1 MTGAATLLPWV
12 AVLVPLALALI
23 VSLAGRRGVAVTPWV
38 ALAGP
43 LAVLATGV
51 SALVGGAPAPAASGA
66 APVAGA
72 ASWPGATTGFVT
84 GALALDSLGAV
95 MLIVVGVVA
104 TMVLLYSVGY
114 MAHESN
120 VPRYTSTILL
130 FCASMGLLLTATTF
144 VALLIGW
151 ELMGACSYLLI
162 GFWRDRPSAVAAATK
177 AFLTTRVGDMGILFA
192 IALLW
197 RATGSVSIPEIL
209 GRVPELDHGVV
220 TGAALLLLLGAI
232 GKSAQF
238 PLHVW
243 LPDAM
248 EGPTPVSAL
257 IHAATM
263 VAAGVF
269 LMVRMWPLVGASE
282 TALLAM
288 LVIGAVTAFG
298 AACAATVQND
308 IKKVLAYSTIS
319 QLGFM
324 FAALGAGAWE
334 VAVFHLVTHAAFKG
348 LLFLGAG
355 SLIHGIGT
363 QDLREMGGAL
373 KSMPITGITWIVGA
387 LSLAG
392 VPPLA
397 GFFSKDEVVA
407 SVFEHS
413 PVAGAVLLG
422 ASVLTAYYV
431 TRVTALALVGDRRG
445 GEAHESPVTMTAPL
459 VVLAAGAALLGF
471 AAHALAGIVGAQA
484 HALQPFIVAASVGAV
499 VLGAG
504 AALTSVRRSAS
515 RPAVP
520 ESRAT
525 GWMRSG
531 FGFDALYSHGF
542 VRPVLAAARWVADR
556 FDRRVIDGAVEAT
569 VPASRWLGA
578 RINALQSGE
587 TEIYASL
594 VGVGFVLL
602 MGLVL
607 WLGRG

>member
-1 MTGAATLLPWV
+1 MTGASMLSPST
-12 AVLVPLALALI
+12 AVLVPLALALL
-23 VSLAGRRGVAVTPWV
+23 VSVGGRRVAAFTRWV

-51 SALVGGAPAPAASGA
+51 SALAGGAPAPAASGVTSSA
-66 APVAGA
+66 VS
-72 ASWPGATTGFVT
+72 ASWPGVTAGLLT
-84 GALALDSLGAV
+84 GALALDSLGGV
-95 MLIVVGVVA
+95 MLVVVGVVA

-114 MAHESN
+114 MAHEQDVS
-120 VPRYTSTILL
+120 RYTSTILL
-130 FCASMGLLLTATTF
+130 FCAAMGLLVTATTF

-162 GFWRDRPSAVAAATK
+162 GFWRERPSAAAAAMK
-177 AFLTTRVGDMGILFA
+177 AFITTRIGDMGILVA
-192 IALLW
+192 IAVLW
-197 RATGSVSIPEIL
+197 RATGSVSIPETL
-209 GRVPELDHGVV
+209 TRVPELDAGVV
-220 TGAALLLLLGAI
+220 TAAALLLLLGAV

-269 LMVRMWPLVGASE
+269 LMVRMWPLVAASD
-282 TALLAM
+282 TALMAM
-288 LVIGAVTAFG
+288 LVIGAVTALG
-298 AACAATVQND
+298 AAWAATVQND
-308 IKKVLAYSTIS
+308 IKRVLAYSTIS

-355 SLIHGIGT
+355 SLIHGTGT

-373 KSMPITGITWIVGA
+373 KAMPLTGATWVVGA
-387 LSLAG
+387 LALAG

-407 SVFEHS
+407 TVFEHA
-413 PVAGAVLLG
+413 PIAGAVLLG

-431 TRVTALALVGDRRG
+431 TRATVLALLGERRG
-445 GEAHESPVTMTAPL
+445 GEAHESPITMTAPL
-459 VVLAAGAALLGF
+459 TVLAACAAGLGF
-471 AAHALAGIVGAQA
+471 AARSLAEVLGAEA
-484 HALQPFIVAASVGAV
+484 HALEPLIVAASVGAV

-504 AALTSVRRSAS
+504 AAVLIVRRLAR
-515 RPAVP
+515 RPGVP
-520 ESRAT
+520 ESGVAE
-525 GWMRSG
+525 WVRSG
-531 FGFDALYSHGF
+531 FGIDALYGR
-542 VRPVLAAARWVADR
+542 VVVGPVLATASWVADR
-556 FDRRVIDGAVEAT
+556 FDRRVIDGAIERT

>member
-1 MTGAATLLPWV
+1 MTGAMLSPWI
-12 AVLVPLALALI
+12 AVLVPLALALV
-23 VSLAGRRGVAVTPWV
+23 VSLAGRRAVAATRWI

-51 SALVGGAPAPAASGA
+51 SALAGGAPAPAAAGGNQTAVA
-66 APVAGA
+66 AG
-72 ASWPGATTGFVT
+72 WPGVTTGFVT
-84 GALALDSLGAV
+84 GALAVDPLGAV
-95 MLIVVGVVA
+95 MLVVVGVVA
-104 TMVLLYSVGY
+104 TMVLLYSIGY
-114 MAHESN
+114 MAHETD

-130 FCASMGLLLTATTF
+130 FCAAMGLLLTATTF
-144 VALLIGW
+144 VALLVGW

-162 GFWRDRPSAVAAATK
+162 GFWRERPAASAAAMK
-177 AFLTTRVGDMGILFA
+177 AFITTRIGDMGILLA
-192 IALLW
+192 IAVLW
-197 RATGSVSIPEIL
+197 HATGSVSIPEIL
-209 GRVPELDHGVV
+209 SRVPELGPGVV
-220 TGAALLLLLGAI
+220 TAAALLLLLGAI

-269 LMVRMWPLVGASE
+269 LMVRMWPLVAASE
-282 TALLAM
+282 TALFVM
-288 LVIGAVTAFG
+288 LIVGAVTAVG
-298 AACAATVQND
+298 AARAATVQND

-334 VAVFHLVTHAAFKG
+334 VAIFHLVTHAAFKG

-355 SLIHGIGT
+355 SLIHGTAT

-373 KSMPITGITWIVGA
+373 KAMPLTGAAWIVGA
-387 LSLAG
+387 LALAG

-407 SVFEHS
+407 SVFEHA
-413 PVAGAVLLG
+413 PVAGVALLA

-431 TRVTALALVGDRRG
+431 TRATTLALFGHRRG
-445 GEAHESPVTMTAPL
+445 GEAHESPATMTVPL
-459 VVLAAGAALLGF
+459 AVLAAGAAVLGF
-471 AAHALAGIVGAQA
+471 AAHALAQA
-484 HALQPFIVAASVGAV
+484 LGVEGHALEPLVVAASVAAV
-499 VLGAG
+499 ALGAG
-504 AALTSVRRSAS
+504 AALLVVRRSAR
-515 RPAVP
+515 RPVGT
-520 ESRAT
+520 EGRVT
-525 GWMRSG
+525 QWVRSG
-531 FGFDALYSHGF
+531 FGIDALYGRVI
-542 VRPVLAAARWVADR
+542 VRPVLSAAEWVGDR
-556 FDRRVIDGAVEAT
+556 LDRRVIDAAVERA
-569 VPASRWLGA
+569 VPASRWIGA

-587 TEIYASL
+587 PEIYASL

>member
-1 MTGAATLLPWV
+1 MLSPWT
-12 AVLVPLALALI
+12 AVLVPLVLAVV
-23 VSLAGRRGVAVTPWV
+23 VSIGGRRATALTRWV

-43 LAVLATGV
+43 IAVLATGV
-51 SALVGGAPAPAASGA
+51 SALARGASAPAASG
-66 APVAGA
+66 VALSATA

-114 MAHESN
+114 MAHEPD

-130 FCASMGLLLTATTF
+130 FCAAMGLLLTATSF

-162 GFWRDRPSAVAAATK
+162 GFWRDRPSAAAAAMK
-177 AFLTTRVGDMGILFA
+177 AFITTRVGDMGILLA
-192 IALLW
+192 IAVLW
-197 RATGSVSIPEIL
+197 HATGSVSIPEVL
-209 GRVPELDHGVV
+209 TRVPELEPGVV
-220 TGAALLLLLGAI
+220 TVAALLLLLGAV

-269 LMVRMWPLVGASE
+269 LMVRMWPLVAASE
-282 TALLAM
+282 TALMAM
-288 LVIGAVTAFG
+288 LIIGTVTAFG
-298 AACAATVQND
+298 AARAATVQDD

-334 VAVFHLVTHAAFKG
+334 IAIFHLVTHAAFKG

-355 SLIHGIGT
+355 SLIHGTGT

-373 KSMPITGITWIVGA
+373 RAMPLTGVTWVVGA
-387 LSLAG
+387 LALAG
-392 VPPLA
+392 VPPLS

-407 SVFEHS
+407 SVFEHA
-413 PVAGAVLLG
+413 PIAGVVLLG

-431 TRVTALALVGDRRG
+431 TRATVLALLGERRG
-445 GEAHESPVTMTAPL
+445 GQAHESPVSMTAPL
-459 VVLAAGAALLGF
+459 LVLAVGAAMLGF
-471 AAHALAGIVGAQA
+471 TAYVLAEVLGSEAHRLDPLV
-484 HALQPFIVAASVGAV
+484 VAASVGAV

-504 AALTSVRRSAS
+504 AAVFGLKRAARH
-515 RPAVP
+515 PAVP
-520 ESRAT
+520 EWRVT
-525 GWMRSG
+525 EWVRSG
-531 FGFDALYSHGF
+531 FGIDALYARVV
-542 VRPVLAAARWVADR
+542 VRPVLAAATWVAER
-556 FDRRVIDGAVEAT
+556 FDRGIIDGAVERT

-587 TEIYASL
+587 TEVYASL